1 MAVPAGRS
9 SDEEALL
16 EKAMRVLPGGVLGGY
31 YAPQEMAF
39 VVREAH
45 GSRLRDVSGREY
57 IDYILG
63 SGPLVLGHAHPA
75 VVAAV
80 EAQLRKGTTYFQL
93 SEPTLALAEE
103 ICRAVPCSEQVRFCS
118 TGSEATFFALR
129 VARAYRRRDK
139 ILKFEGGFHG
149 VHDYSLMSVGPREPK
164 AFPAPTPDSAGI
176 PHAIQGDV
184 LIAPF
189 NDAAT
194 AEAMIAEHHGDLA
207 AVIMEPFQRLIVPQP
222 GFLEG
227 VRAVTARHGV
237 PLIFDEIVTGFR
249 FAYGGAQQRYGVVPD
264 LAAFGKIV
272 GGGFPLAAV
281 AGRREIMRHFS
292 HELDGSGEFVQ
303 QAGTLNG
310 NPIAAAAGLAT
321 LAELRKPG
329 TYERLFATG
338 TRLKAGLEAA
348 ARRAG
353 LPAQVAGEAPVFEIY
368 FTDRPIVDY
377 RATLTAHP
385 GRHAAFTREMLVR
398 GVVKAA
404 QKFYVSLVHTDA
416 DVART
421 LQVFEESLTAVAG
434 TSH

>member
-1 MAVPAGRS
+1 MAGPAGRS
-9 SDEEALL
+9 PDEEALL
-16 EKAMRVLPGGVLGGY
+16 QKALRVLPGGVLGGY
-31 YAPQEMAF
+31 YAPQELAF

-45 GSRLRDVSGREY
+45 GPRLYDFSGREY

-93 SEPTLALAEE
+93 SEPTLWLAEE
-103 ICRAVPCSEQVRFCS
+103 ICRAVPCAEQVRFFGS
-118 TGSEATFFALR
+118 GSEATFFALR

-176 PHAIQGDV
+176 PHAIQGEV
-184 LIAPF
+184 LVAPF
-189 NDAAT
+189 NDLAE
-194 AEAMIAEHHGDLA
+194 AEAMIEAHHHDLA

-222 GFLEG
+222 GFLQG
-227 VRAVTARHGV
+227 VRAVTARHD
-237 PLIFDEIVTGFR
+237 I
-249 FAYGGAQQRYGVVPD
+249 QHYGVVPD

-281 AGRREIMRHFS
+281 AGRRDIMRHFS
-292 HELDGSGEFVQ
+292 HDLDGTGEFVQ

-321 LAELRKPG
+321 LAELRRPG

-338 TRLKAGLEAA
+338 TRLKQGLEAA

-368 FTDRPIVDY
+368 FTDRPITDY
-377 RATLTAHP
+377 RATLTADRD
-385 GRHAAFTREMLVR
+385 RHAAFTREMLVR

-404 QKFYVSLVHTDA
+404 QKFYVSLVHTDTE
-416 DVART
+416 VART
-421 LQVFEESLTAVAG
+421 LQVFEESLAAVAG